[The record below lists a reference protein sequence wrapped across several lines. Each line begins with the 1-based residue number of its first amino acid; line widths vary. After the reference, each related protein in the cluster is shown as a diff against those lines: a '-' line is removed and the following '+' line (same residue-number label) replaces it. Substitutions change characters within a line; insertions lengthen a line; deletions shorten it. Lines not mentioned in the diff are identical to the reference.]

1 MSNKLVTLDELSI
14 QIYLIEGIR
23 IDIVAKDNKHQHLVR
38 PYNYNSLDTDG
49 MSDREIADAIFDRI
63 GKCLE
68 PYKWEILLK
77 IIKEKGEESVE
88 KRIKKLKELF
98 MIKLLILYHII

>member
-68 PYKWEILLK
+68 PFKYYINS
-77 IIKEKGEESVE
+77 KGEL
-88 KRIKKLKELF
+88 IK
-98 MIKLLILYHII
+98 